1 MIIANRLTEKE
12 RRERDKEKENQSLDT
27 IEKKNDKKP
36 EKMKVRHEGGIV
48 IQGVDNLLV
57 RISRCC
63 SPVPGDKI
71 VGYITKG
78 RGISIHREDCPNIK
92 GADDTENRLIE
103 VEWEDAAS
111 KGQDYDAELQVEGY
125 NRTGL
130 LNEVLQ
136 VVNSM
141 TRNLTSVN
149 GKVDNNKMATI
160 TLTVGIQ
167 NLNQLE
173 KIVDKIKTI
182 PDVYSVRRITS

>member
-1 MIIANRLTEKE
+1 M
-12 RRERDKEKENQSLDT
+12 S
-27 IEKKNDKKP
+27 
-36 EKMKVRHEGGIV
+36 G
-48 IQGVDNLLV
+48 
-57 RISRCC
+57 
-63 SPVPGDKI
+63 KI
-71 VGYITKG
+71 F
-78 RGISIHREDCPNIK
+78 
-92 GADDTENRLIE
+92 
-103 VEWEDAAS
+103 AS